1 MQTDAGIVERVEKAA
16 RLVPLLQRA
25 GVTLLAGTDAGFLN
39 SFNYPGIG
47 LHDELEVLVKYG
59 LTPQQALAA
68 SVVNGPAFLRA
79 ADGAGTLAAG
89 TTADVVLLDRNPLDD
104 IRATRGINA
113 VVLKGRYL
121 DRAAL
126 DGLLAEAQAQA
137 ATRAPITPR

>member
-1 MQTDAGIVERVEKAA
+1 M
-16 RLVPLLQRA
+16 
-25 GVTLLAGTDAGFLN
+25 
-39 SFNYPGIG
+39 
-47 LHDELEVLVKYG
+47 KYG

-79 ADGAGTLAAG
+79 SNGAGTLAAG
-89 TTADVVLLDRNPLDD
+89 SPADVVLLDRNPLDD
-104 IRATRGINA
+104 IRATRAISA
-113 VVLKGRYL
+113 VVLNGRYL